1 VRSRSSCLAP
11 WAVFVAIALFVE
23 TSSQT
28 AWAYRPFDG
37 TDADVA
43 SDGTF
48 ELELGPVQYL
58 HQPDAPALVTPAL
71 VLNQGI
77 QKETEL
83 VFATNRL
90 QSLGPPPPGQPGMQF
105 QNTGFFT
112 KHVWRSGTLQEATG
126 PSIATEVGP
135 LFPTGPGER
144 NVGAEAA
151 TIVSVVTAPAT
162 FHFNLVPSLAV
173 DRSFELFVSTIVEGP
188 HEWVVRPVAEV
199 FFDRD
204 WGVGTTFSGLVG
216 AIWRA
221 REGLE
226 FDAAGRAADSGGA
239 AVFEARLGLTWAF
252 SLWSRH
258 ESKIEGA
265 GR

>member
-1 VRSRSSCLAP
+1 LAS
-11 WAVFVAIALFVE
+11 WAVFVAIASFE
-23 TSSQT
+23 QTSSRT

-43 SDGTF
+43 ADGTF

-58 HQPDAPALVTPAL
+58 HQPDMPALVTPAL

-77 QKETEL
+77 GKKTEL
-83 VFATNRL
+83 VFATNHL
-90 QSLGPPPPGQPGMQF
+90 QLLGTPPPGQPGMQF

-112 KHVWRSGTLQEATG
+112 KHVWRVGALQEASG

-144 NVGAEAA
+144 HVGAAA
-151 TIVSVVTAPAT
+151 DTIVSVVSTAAT
-162 FHFNLVPSLAV
+162 FHFNLEPSLAV
-173 DRSFELFVSTIVEGP
+173 DGSFELFVDTIVEGP
-188 HEWVVRPVAEV
+188 HDWVVRPVAEV
-199 FFDRD
+199 FVDRD
-204 WGVGTTFSGLVG
+204 WGAATTYSGLVG

-226 FDAAGRAADSGGA
+226 FDAAGRVADSGGA
-239 AVFEARLGLTWAF
+239 AVFEARLGLTWAI
-252 SLWSRH
+252 SLWSRG
-258 ESKIEGA
+258 ESKIEGT
-265 GR
+265 R